1 MFHVIY
7 SYHIIL
13 NLIKVDE
20 KIEEIRKKST
30 NEIKKIEKKVKGILS
45 VLITVTVW
53 LRLEVLIA

>member
-1 MFHVIY
+1 MS
-7 SYHIIL
+7 SYHVIL

-45 VLITVTVW
+45 VLFTVIVW